1 VSCELPQAEWDFR
14 DVPSAELSAACVW
27 EAARESKRLTN
38 DHSLLDVLPSSTAI
52 GWLLELRGLFRSQFF
67 GSDFL
72 SGPWMHVTLECRY
85 WLHQKIRDVRDGG
98 YHCWLSHW
106 EVDESIQIYG
116 YLEPGGER
124 RGRQKSTGWQAW
136 LRAIGVRRLR
146 KRLTVAQIF
155 QLYKEVG
162 IVGLDWSRID
172 EVERLK
178 RQQSLERVIKRDAA
192 NVDRILL
199 TLLPS
204 VFAEEF
210 RRGD

>member
-1 VSCELPQAEWDFR
+1 
-14 DVPSAELSAACVW
+14 
-27 EAARESKRLTN
+27 
-38 DHSLLDVLPSSTAI
+38 
-52 GWLLELRGLFRSQFF
+52 
-67 GSDFL
+67 
-72 SGPWMHVTLECRY
+72 LECRY

>member
-1 VSCELPQAEWDFR
+1 
-14 DVPSAELSAACVW
+14 
-27 EAARESKRLTN
+27 
-38 DHSLLDVLPSSTAI
+38 
-52 GWLLELRGLFRSQFF
+52 
-67 GSDFL
+67 
-72 SGPWMHVTLECRY
+72 
-85 WLHQKIRDVRDGG
+85 
-98 YHCWLSHW
+98 
-106 EVDESIQIYG
+106 VDESIQIYG